1 MKFSLQTVALWIKP
15 PCGAKSKNGQ
25 LREPT
30 NGHGKEASLR
40 YEE

>member
-1 MKFSLQTVALWIKP
+1 MKFSLQTVALWITQP
-15 PCGAKSKNGQ
+15 RCARSKNGQ

-30 NGHGKEASLR
+30 NGYGKEASLR